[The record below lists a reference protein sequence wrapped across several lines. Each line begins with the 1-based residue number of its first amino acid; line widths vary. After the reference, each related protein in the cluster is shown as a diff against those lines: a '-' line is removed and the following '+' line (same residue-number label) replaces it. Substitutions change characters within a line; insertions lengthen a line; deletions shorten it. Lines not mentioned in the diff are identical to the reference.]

1 MVELLVWPA
10 LVGYGEA
17 AVALVGETWRPG
29 RAGRLAIWG
38 VRLGWLAQTGLLAA
52 QGARADGFPWSSWAG
67 ALNLLSWLVV
77 GAYLI
82 WGCRPRYRLLGL
94 AVMPLAV
101 LLLALAYAG
110 GGVGAGGDHPGV
122 LLGLHVA
129 FMLGAFAGF
138 TLAAGLAVL
147 YLWHERRLKRREARI
162 LRLRLPALDTL
173 ERLSARATAVSL
185 GVLTVGI
192 AFGAAKL
199 ADDGARIDVA
209 MAATLGLW
217 AVYAFLLLLRYGGR
231 LRGYRAARALLAGF
245 PLAVIT
251 LAVAHFA

>member
-29 RAGRLAIWG
+29 LAGRLAIWG
-38 VRLGWLAQTGLLAA
+38 VRIGWLAQTGLLVA
-52 QGARADGFPWSSWAG
+52 QAVRADGFPWSSWAG

-94 AVMPLAV
+94 AVMPIAV
-101 LLLALAYAG
+101 VLLALAYAG
-110 GGVGAGGDHPGV
+110 GGVGSGGDHPGI

-129 FMLGAFAGF
+129 FMLAAFAGF
-138 TLAAGLAVL
+138 TVAAGLAGL
-147 YLWHERRLKRREARI
+147 YVWHERRLKRREARI
-162 LRLRLPALDTL
+162 LRLRVPALDTL
-173 ERLSARATAVSL
+173 ERLSMRTAAVSL

-192 AFGAAKL
+192 AFGTAAL
-199 ADDGARIDVA
+199 IEDGAGLDVV
-209 MAATLGLW
+209 MAATLVLW
-217 AVYAFLLLLRYGGR
+217 AVYAGLLLLRSRAR
-231 LRGYRAARALLAGF
+231 LRGQRVARALLAGF
-245 PLAVIT
+245 PLAVLT
-251 LAVAHFA
+251 LALTHFA